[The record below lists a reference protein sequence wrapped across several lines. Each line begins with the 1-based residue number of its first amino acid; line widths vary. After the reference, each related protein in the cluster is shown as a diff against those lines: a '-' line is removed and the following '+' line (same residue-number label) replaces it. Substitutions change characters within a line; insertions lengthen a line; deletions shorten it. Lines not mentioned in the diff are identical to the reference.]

1 MDSFIQIGVFF
12 TQTLIIVVGIIAVIL
27 TITAVSMRTKSDK
40 SPDINDLNE
49 KYKEQKQA
57 LLSVMLSDDEL
68 KKEKKKLKKEEKNKS
83 TTTQSLK
90 KLFVIDFVKG
100 DVQASH
106 VDRFR
111 EEITS
116 VLSVAKPGD
125 DVLIN
130 VESPGGV
137 VHGYGLAAAQIL
149 RLREFGLNITVSV
162 DKIAASGGYMM
173 ACVAH
178 KIIGSPFAI
187 VGSIGVVAQLP
198 NFHRLLKKHDIEYKE
213 YTAGEFKRT
222 VGLFTEITDK
232 GERKFI
238 EQLESTHVLFKN
250 FVSRFRPHLKMEE
263 IATGEYW
270 FGQQALEK
278 GLIDEIK
285 TSDEFIQNQLNH
297 KQVYKI
303 SFEKK
308 PSLSQKLSDMVQATV
323 QATVQ
328 AAVNSSIRSAVGTAL
343 SSQKFTTSG
352 LTLQEKLSDL
362 NARNDL
368 LSHPPF
374 PEFSMTSTELQS
386 LDQGFDND
394 NSSSR

>member
-12 TQTLIIVVGIIAVIL
+12 AQTLIIVVGFIAVIL
-27 TITAVSMRTKSDK
+27 TIAAVSIRAKSDK
-40 SPDINDLNE
+40 APDISDLNE

-57 LLSVMLSDDEL
+57 LLSVMLSDDDL
-68 KKEKKKLKKEEKNKS
+68 KKEKKKQKKEEKNKP
-83 TTTQSLK
+83 TKTADLK
-90 KLFVIDFVKG
+90 KLFVVDFLKG
-100 DVQASH
+100 DIQASH

-116 VLSVAKPGD
+116 VLAVAKPGD

-130 VESPGGV
+130 VESPGGI

-149 RLREFGLNITVSV
+149 RLRDFGLNITVSV

-198 NFHRLLKKHDIEYKE
+198 NFHRLLKKNDVDYKE

-250 FVSRFRPHLKMEE
+250 FVSKFRPHLKMEE

-297 KQVYKI
+297 MQVYKI
-303 SFEKK
+303 CFEKK
-308 PSLSQKLSDMVQATV
+308 PSLSQKLSGMVDSAV
-323 QATVQ
+323 N
-328 AAVNSSIRSAVGTAL
+328 AAVRAAVGTGF
-343 SSQKFTTSG
+343 SSQNFTTSG
-352 LTLQEKLSDL
+352 LTLQKQFSDLSD
-362 NARNDL
+362 A
-368 LSHPPF
+368 SKHQAKGAA
-374 PEFSMTSTELQS
+374 PEFSMASTEIIG
-386 LDQGFDND
+386 LDQTLNFENGT
-394 NSSSR
+394 